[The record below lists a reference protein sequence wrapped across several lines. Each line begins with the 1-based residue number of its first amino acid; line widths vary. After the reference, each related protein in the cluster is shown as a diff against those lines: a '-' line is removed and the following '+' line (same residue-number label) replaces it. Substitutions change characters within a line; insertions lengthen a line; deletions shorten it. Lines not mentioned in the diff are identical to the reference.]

1 MSLDGGGDG
10 LNWTFYS
17 YKNYKLKFLENSK
30 TFYSKNSLT
39 VHDTPAD
46 IYSNTTKFLGLK
58 DSRRGKIMGLSAQG
72 KDIYAQLFESLLTF
86 KNGRFVSRFGPQ
98 KERFSK
104 HNWILQFLTL
114 WKII

>member
-1 MSLDGGGDG
+1 MV

-30 TFYSKNSLT
+30 TFYTKNTSI

-46 IYSNTTKFLGLK
+46 IYSNTTKFLGFKRLK
-58 DSRRGKIMGLSAQG
+58 DEGKIMGLSAQG
-72 KDIYAQLFESLLTF
+72 KDIYAQLFESLLIF
-86 KNGRFVSRFGPQ
+86 KMEGLYQDLDHKKKFLP
-98 KERFSK
+98 K
-104 HNWILQFLTL
+104 HNKVFQFLTL